1 MLHDVILHVIVH
13 HVMMVMMGVIARRVL
28 LEKYTKRGDNRRS
41 LLPPLILPIM
51 KSSWVDVDG
60 QTLFGC

>member
-1 MLHDVILHVIVH
+1 
-13 HVMMVMMGVIARRVL
+13 MMVMMGVIARRVL